1 MAIRVSSTPNSTPN
15 STPMILINQASTPTT
30 PNFCNSSE
38 REKKSETLNTEP
50 DNLIPKDTKEMNKLG
65 VVGVE
70 ACPTRI
76 VGVEL
81 GVEETLIAMRSPL
94 LRIEPPNDVV
104 SLLELKVQGI
114 IENIR
119 ELILSNADW
128 GQYQQYFA
136 PIDENLKKEVFK
148 HLSANELEILK
159 TLQPIDDEKES

>member
-1 MAIRVSSTPNSTPN
+1 M
-15 STPMILINQASTPTT
+15 
-30 PNFCNSSE
+30 
-38 REKKSETLNTEP
+38 
-50 DNLIPKDTKEMNKLG
+50 
-65 VVGVE
+65 
-70 ACPTRI
+70 
-76 VGVEL
+76 
-81 GVEETLIAMRSPL
+81 
-94 LRIEPPNDVV
+94 RIEPPNDVV